1 MKTLNAIKRSIKE
14 QINERIGKGKIV
26 LLFGPRQSGKT
37 TLVRTITADSGLD
50 ALWLSGDEA
59 DIRVLLSETTSTR
72 LKALFGTKRLVII
85 DEAQRINNIGI
96 ALKLCADMLPETQVI
111 ATGSSAF
118 ELAEATSEPLTGRK
132 YEYHLFPLSFGEMV
146 AHHGLLEEK
155 RLLEHRLVYG
165 YYPEVVTS
173 PGEERELLSLLAESY
188 LYKDVF
194 SLGLAKKPA
203 LLERIVQ
210 ALALQIGSEVSYN
223 ELGQLV
229 GADKETIERY
239 IDLLEKCYVVFRLNS
254 FSRNLRNEL
263 KKSRKIYFWDT
274 GVRNA
279 VIKNFNPL
287 HLRQDLGGL
296 WENFLVAE
304 RLKANHYAGRPAN
317 YWFWRTH
324 AQQEIDYIEERDG
337 QLSAWEFTWKTTRTP
352 RLPKSFIDAYP
363 DSVTGY
369 VTANTVE
376 DFLLG
381 VTGSRSME

>member
-1 MKTLNAIKRSIKE
+1 MAGPIRS
-14 QINERIGKGKIV
+14 RIGRGKVI
-26 LLFGPRQSGKT
+26 LLLGPRQSGKT
-37 TLVRTITADSGLD
+37 TLVRMTAELSGLD
-50 ALWLSGDEA
+50 TFWLSGD
-59 DIRVLLSETTSTR
+59 DSDTRVLLSNTTSTR
-72 LKALFGTKRLVII
+72 LKALFGAKRLIII
-85 DEAQRINNIGI
+85 DEAQRIADIGI
-96 ALKLCADMLPETQVI
+96 TLKLCADMLPETQVI

-118 ELAEATSEPLTGRK
+118 ELAGATSEPLTGRK

-146 AHHGLLEEK
+146 AHHGVMEEK
-155 RLLEHRLVYG
+155 RLLEHRLIYG

-223 ELGQLV
+223 ELSQLV
-229 GADKETIERY
+229 GADKETVERY

-279 VIKNFNPL
+279 VIKNFNL
-287 HLRQDLGGL
+287 VHLRQDIGGL

-337 QLSAWEFTWKTTRTP
+337 ILSAWEFKWRAVKPP
-352 RLPKSFIDAYP
+352 RLPKSFLDAYP
-363 DSVTGY
+363 ACVTGY
-369 VTANTVE
+369 VTADTVE
-376 DFLLG
+376 EFLLD
-381 VTGSRSME
+381 